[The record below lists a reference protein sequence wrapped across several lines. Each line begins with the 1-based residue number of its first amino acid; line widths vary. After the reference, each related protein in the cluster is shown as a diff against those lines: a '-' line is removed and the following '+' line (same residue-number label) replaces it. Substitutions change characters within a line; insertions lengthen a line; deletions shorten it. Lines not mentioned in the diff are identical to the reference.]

1 VSIVRGR
8 KIIQAGS
15 HLAAG
20 RQQCGWLAAA
30 MPAGAVAA
38 RRAEVLT
45 APGRGEAGVSM
56 RTRNASNTSPRP
68 TRRKVSPKKATPMAA
83 AAKTRQPKKACTTK
97 TVKPPPLFLVPGQVE
112 LLYVDGAAKTEIY
125 PKIGDWR
132 PLPACLLIL
141 LIPAAA
147 ALRTGT
153 AVRSAPTGTA
163 R

>member
-125 PKIGDWR
+125 PKIGEMVQVR
-132 PLPACLLIL
+132 LPHHPTCA
-141 LIPAAA
+141 
-147 ALRTGT
+147 RTPHL
-153 AVRSAPTGTA
+153 ASSTGGA
-163 R
+163 GSS